1 MTRQINV
8 DDILKLV
15 EFELTQQYLPQ
26 DDISEAIQRLHKF
39 QTHWYSEILNKGK
52 APKIEEV
59 VHALFNANQTMI
71 MLIQT
76 ISSKFEATQLELMRL
91 KQFIA
96 NKILGEQYEDS
107 KLDLS
112 SISYIKDYLDS
123 ISFNLANINTSYNLS
138 IQMQRSNIPIIGTLL
153 NRIRAAFHQLVYFY
167 MNRYVSNQN
176 SLNEAYKKLIQDL
189 VYLNSEYI
197 KQLQILTLKLE
208 ELTKEIR
215 KENS

>member
-39 QTHWYSEILNKGK
+39 QTYWYSEILNKGK

-59 VHALFNANQTMI
+59 VHALFNANQTML

-76 ISSKFEATQLELMRL
+76 ISSKFEATQLELTRL

-96 NKILGEQYEDS
+96 NKILGEQYEDG

-123 ISFNLANINTSYNLS
+123 VSFNLANINTSYNLS

-167 MNRYVSNQN
+167 MDRYVSNQN